1 MFDLST
7 HKLKVP
13 SNSKVHCGFIT
24 ECYRVIGHWRIED
37 VSFEILS
44 SDSVS
49 IKSRFTLANRWQAA
63 GQGISTEALS
73 VGGHPF
79 HIEAIGNEHNTSPAR
94 YYVVNDYKD
103 QSVVVNIDSTDFY
116 GAVVTCRDQLIPGGG
131 RFLCME
137 VNYGGQPRT
146 WTVTITVTLRQ
157 KPGAAEELGQKMTR
171 IIQKQ
176 EKLEVMVAE
185 NQEKMEKMEA
195 KTEKREAENQKK
207 LEEMQE
213 KMEAKEAEN
222 QKKLN
227 EKVELLEAMKQMM
240 ENLGKM

>member
-1 MFDLST
+1 MPVST
-7 HKLKVP
+7 
-13 SNSKVHCGFIT
+13 
-24 ECYRVIGHWRIED
+24 
-37 VSFEILS
+37 EILS

-49 IKSRFTLANRWQAA
+49 TKSRFAFNPWQAA
-63 GQGISTEALS
+63 GQENSSEALS

-137 VNYGGQPRT
+137 VNYGGQPPT

-207 LEEMQE
+207 RGEMQEKMKAENQKKLEEMQE